1 MRIEPTA
8 GQTVVSAAHHHI
20 GRAHASLS
28 LLLLLLLF
36 ICCCFYSH
44 IIPACCYFIGGAF
57 VVLVVMFLFVLC
69 GFVFLVFSSSRQSMA
84 SRRRWRPC
92 SQLLE
97 CSQEK
102 KHIRIIIFNTS
113 IAIKTIHQDRIRP
126 EEAKADTGVYSVR
139 KHGNILDLFRTENT
153 FYLNKQ
159 QSRLLRTSNIY
170 SPLKRAARFKP
181 GTSN

>member
-36 ICCCFYSH
+36 ICCCFYIH

-69 GFVFLVFSSSRQSMA
+69 GFVFLVFSSRQSMA
-84 SRRRWRPC
+84 SRRRRRPC

>member
-1 MRIEPTA
+1 MFQQKSVIFFQFLLFRFNFSDVCEAEFVDLAIWSSYYGQLGQSTNLSSISGHWFNRAAIELKKLTMARERIEMRIEPTA

-97 CSQEK
+97 CSQE
-102 KHIRIIIFNTS
+102 
-113 IAIKTIHQDRIRP
+113 
-126 EEAKADTGVYSVR
+126 
-139 KHGNILDLFRTENT
+139 
-153 FYLNKQ
+153 
-159 QSRLLRTSNIY
+159 
-170 SPLKRAARFKP
+170 
-181 GTSN
+181 